1 MKIKVEQK
9 GRKRTGGEEKA
20 QREENNEQK
29 AKGRLQGLDYASQ
42 PSNPRKS
49 YQTAKNEIIVF
60 LLCHNMQMTPF
71 SC

>member
-42 PSNPRKS
+42 PSSPRKS
-49 YQTAKNEIIVF
+49 Y
-60 LLCHNMQMTPF
+60 
-71 SC
+71 